1 MKAPR
6 SKPEEQL
13 DAALSVVF
21 PNQKILHDMPIKVN
35 GRTLYVDRVIKGS
48 RLAIEID
55 GRQHLEFVAHF
66 HGNAD
71 GFKSHKDRDAA
82 KESWL
87 HQNGYSLVRI
97 SHRETVTSEMLRIRV
112 LEALS
117 DG

>member
-1 MKAPR
+1 MRAPR
-6 SKPEEQL
+6 SKPEADL
-13 DAALSVVF
+13 DVALAVVF

-71 GFKSHKDRDAA
+71 GFKSHKERDAVKTA
-82 KESWL
+82 WL
-87 HQNGYSLVRI
+87 EQNGYALVRI
-97 SHRETVTSEMLRIRV
+97 SHREGVNAEMLRTRV
-112 LEALS
+112 LEALNN
-117 DG
+117 G